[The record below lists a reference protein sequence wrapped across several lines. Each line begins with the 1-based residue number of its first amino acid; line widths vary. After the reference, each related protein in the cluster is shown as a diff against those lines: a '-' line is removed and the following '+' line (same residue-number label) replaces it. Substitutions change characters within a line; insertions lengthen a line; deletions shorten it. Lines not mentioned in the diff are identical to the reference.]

1 VFIPCLGQTGRHQL
15 VILIVCALA
24 GLCVS
29 GVTSGAWAAT
39 LWDTYIPPELAY
51 ADHLRQKVT
60 VPAKIN
66 INRGSLNQLKLLP
79 GFNEEIALKVMRNR
93 PFEDVKDFY
102 RKLPGLDKK
111 QVDRLI
117 QQVQPKLQFQ

>member
-1 VFIPCLGQTGRHQL
+1 M
-15 VILIVCALA
+15 VILSACALA
-24 GLCVS
+24 GLCDA
-29 GVTSGAWAAT
+29 GAISSAWSAT

-66 INRGSLNQLKLLP
+66 INRSSLNQLKLLP

-93 PFEDVKDFY
+93 PFEGVKDFY
-102 RKLPGLDKK
+102 RKLPGMDKK